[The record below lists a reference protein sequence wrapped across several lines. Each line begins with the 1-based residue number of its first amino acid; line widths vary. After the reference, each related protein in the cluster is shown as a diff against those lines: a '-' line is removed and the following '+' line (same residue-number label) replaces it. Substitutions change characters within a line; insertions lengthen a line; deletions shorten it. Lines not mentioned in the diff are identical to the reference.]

1 MNKFDLKSTIGFD
14 TTKLAKNSDVDISD
28 IDKLVT
34 VAIDLAK
41 LCYVV

>member
-1 MNKFDLKSTIGFD
+1 MSKFDLKSTIGFD

-28 IDKLVT
+28 IDKLET
-34 VAIDLAK
+34 GAIDLAK